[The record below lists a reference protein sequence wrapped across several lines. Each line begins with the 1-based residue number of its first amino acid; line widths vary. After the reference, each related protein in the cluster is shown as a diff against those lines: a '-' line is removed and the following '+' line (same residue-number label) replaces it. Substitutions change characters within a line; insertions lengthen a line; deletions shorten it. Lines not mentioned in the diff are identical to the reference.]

1 MDERFELNFFP
12 KMFIPGGEAMD
23 TEFDFEYW
31 AKLAE
36 TDPEAFEKKR
46 RAAVDE
52 LILSMP
58 DEHQARMKQLQWKI
72 DAVREVSPNPLA
84 SCMRIYDMLMDRTY
98 GDGGLLDSLNE
109 LVAAYHDSPDIE
121 KKSFSRKNG
130 RLLEFRTRNRKTAN

>member
-1 MDERFELNFFP
+1 
-12 KMFIPGGEAMD
+12 MFTPGGEAMD
-23 TEFDFEYW
+23 TGFDFDYW

-46 RAAVDE
+46 RATVDK

-58 DEHQARMKQLQWKI
+58 DEHRPRMKQLQWKI

-109 LVAAYHDSPDIE
+109 LVAAHHDSSNIE
-121 KKSFSRKNG
+121 RKSLSRKSG
-130 RLLEFRTRNRKTAN
+130 RLLEFSTRNRKTAN